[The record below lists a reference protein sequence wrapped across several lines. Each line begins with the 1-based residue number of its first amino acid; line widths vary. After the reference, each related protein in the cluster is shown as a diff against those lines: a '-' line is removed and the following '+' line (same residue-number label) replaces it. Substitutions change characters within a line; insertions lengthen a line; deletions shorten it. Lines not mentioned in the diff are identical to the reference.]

1 LGTLRTMSLSQI
13 ALTLTQAAEEHGEP
27 AVHPWFVGGA
37 ALGILLLML
46 IILVAFGGGREH
58 S

>member
-1 LGTLRTMSLSQI
+1 MSPSQI
-13 ALTLTQAAEEHGEP
+13 ALTLTQAAEEGGEP
-27 AVHPWFVGGA
+27 AVSPWFVGGG